1 MYVPITLKRK
11 CDQLNT
17 LIDFFPFCHNSECQ
31 QKCIDL
37 MKMNVQLI
45 TKDHTKLTPPLHT
58 TPILPARILLLR
70 LNTVCNNVPFSSLP
84 INIQN
89 NDTSPIL
96 NDESGSQL
104 YDEESESSEKEDEQ
118 LSLQN
123 TDGNSESSEKED
135 TIERFQNTN
144 GNSESSEKE
153 ERFQNTDGNSES
165 SVKEDTKDSDELD
178 GFNDFETS
186 EGYWE
191 PFENN
196 KRNYLTKRKKQS
208 NKKVSTFFGDL

>member
-37 MKMNVQLI
+37 MKMNIQLI
-45 TKDHTKLTPPLHT
+45 TKEHTKLTPPLHT

-104 YDEESESSEKEDEQ
+104 YDEESESSEKAHTIDRDEQ

-123 TDGNSESSEKED
+123 TDGNSESSEKE
-135 TIERFQNTN
+135 ERFQNTN
-144 GNSESSEKE
+144 RK
-153 ERFQNTDGNSES
+153 SES
-165 SVKEDTKDSDELD
+165 SVDSDESY

-191 PFENN
+191 PFEDN
-196 KRNYLTKRKKQS
+196 KTNTLTKIKKQS